1 MSITPG
7 NGRQWVWHHPANVHA
22 LTVRI
27 RFPAFVGA
35 GVTAAK
41 PGRPQPPG
49 GSLLLWVV
57 GAIAAFLILFLVITV
72 ILRQMPNPIGP
83 RADLFVEGA
92 QMTLKLTVVAGIIG
106 LAVGMIAGIQKTS
119 ASAWVRAPANFFVG
133 LVRGT
138 PLLVQ
143 ILFVYNALPPLL
155 AGIGIKV
162 QLDEFWSAVIALA
175 LNVGAYNAEVIRAGI
190 LAIPRGQSEAA
201 RSLGLSGA
209 QTMRTVV
216 LPQALRIVVP
226 PLVNNL
232 VALLK
237 DSSLASSIALLELTL
252 AGSRG
257 SSESFQPIPV
267 LTTVAVVY
275 LALTS
280 VMTLFTDQLEK
291 RVKIATR

>member
-1 MSITPG
+1 MTVPKAVPKQPLG
-7 NGRQWVWHHPANVHA
+7 G
-22 LTVRI
+22 LTLLGW
-27 RFPAFVGA
+27 FVGA
-35 GVTAAK
+35 GAAFFLLFFLVTA
-41 PGRPQPPG
+41 
-49 GSLLLWVV
+49 
-57 GAIAAFLILFLVITV
+57 
-72 ILRQMPNPIGP
+72 ILRQMPDPIGP

-92 QMTLKLTVVAGIIG
+92 RMTLQLTLVSGLIG
-106 LAVGMIAGIQKTS
+106 LVVGIVTGIMRTS
-119 ASAWVRAPANFFVG
+119 TLWVARAPAG
-133 LVRGT
+133 LFIWLIRGT

-155 AGIGIKV
+155 AAAGLKV
-162 QLDEFWSAVIALA
+162 ELNEFWSAVIALA

-190 LAIPRGQSEAA
+190 LAVPRGQVEAA
-201 RSLGLSGA
+201 RSLGLSGT

-252 AGSRG
+252 AGSRV
-257 SSESFQPIPV
+257 SSETFQPVPV
-267 LTTVAVVY
+267 LTTVAAVY
-275 LALTS
+275 LALTT